1 MVAQPGIIWLSWD
14 SIYRY
19 RAYLGT
25 PTTVAPGV
33 PAATPCPHAL
43 SLATRPGT
51 GPKPC
56 LYIFMY
62 ITVYSRVMLINQHRV
77 RNVSDTRAQLSAILD
92 NAQQGYTTHIS
103 RDGQIAA
110 HVVPP
115 NALVH
120 RGNEFAIMMSA
131 TIDSC
136 AHWITNDATATGF
149 HQAGDPIGI
158 VFGWLWRADRHK
170 AMDWLAVYTDTLT
183 GIFEGRSYAR
193 PAFAPLWRALR
204 IALGASLDSEE
215 ILEFEAFMRE
225 HLQDQITPF
234 TLDELA
240 GRERPRGDNDPW
252 PDTAPTGKG
261 WIKKRWRD
269 VVVGDFVPNPDNAYQ
284 LTVGDENWCRVI
296 TLTESEATV
305 QRVDGTHT
313 TFALAD
319 AGSHWVPFQSDTPYR
334 WDSFA
339 RHN

>member
-1 MVAQPGIIWLSWD
+1 
-14 SIYRY
+14 
-19 RAYLGT
+19 
-25 PTTVAPGV
+25 
-33 PAATPCPHAL
+33 
-43 SLATRPGT
+43 
-51 GPKPC
+51 
-56 LYIFMY
+56 MY
-62 ITVYSRVMLINQHRV
+62 ISVYSRVMLINQHRV
-77 RNVSDTRAQLSAILD
+77 RNVSDTRAQLSTILD

-136 AHWITNDATATGF
+136 AHWITNDATTTGF

-240 GRERPRGDNDPW
+240 GRERPRGHDDPW

-269 VVVGDFVPNPDNAYQ
+269 VVVGNFVPNPDNAYQ
-284 LTVGDENWCRVI
+284 LNVGDENWCRVI
-296 TLTESEATV
+296 TLTEGEATV

-313 TFALAD
+313 TVALAD

-339 RHN
+339 RRN